1 MAFFDFKRR
10 KVVVDADLQAGLAFN
25 MMGWLYFYVVMFA
38 VVVNGR
44 AIWAVLTSSESDPEY
59 FDAVQRLEWFTRF
72 SVVPLIAM
80 LVCIAVHGVV
90 SAHRVAGPIVR
101 IKQALRDIANRS
113 YPPTPL
119 TLRPKDYFK
128 DIATELTTV
137 LDMLRDD
144 AARVRRINAE
154 TVAGARETLVA
165 IDEGRLGRDEI
176 AALARATL
184 ERAER
189 CDRHLAETSPVAVG
203 AGAPAQPAPA
213 APAAAPAAS
222 A

>member
-10 KVVVDADLQAGLAFN
+10 KVVVDADMQAGLAFN

-44 AIWAVLTSSESDPEY
+44 AIWTAMTSSEADPDY
-59 FDAVQRLEWFTRF
+59 FDAVQRLQWFTRF

-80 LVCIAVHGVV
+80 LVCMAVHGVV

-101 IKQALRDIANRS
+101 IKQAIRDVANRA
-113 YPPTPL
+113 YPPTPV

-128 DIATELTTV
+128 DVASDLSTV
-137 LDMLRDD
+137 VDMLRDD
-144 AARVRRINAE
+144 AAQLRRVNDE

-165 IDEGRLGRDEI
+165 IDEGRLGATEL

-189 CDRHLAETSPVAVG
+189 CDRHLAETAPTA
-203 AGAPAQPAPA
+203 AG
-213 APAAAPAAS
+213 
-222 A
+222 